1 MKLVFFWIYVVLF
14 SIKDVVNA
22 GSFFKRSKLLSPV
35 IFVPG
40 DGGSQLEAK
49 LNKSSSLL
57 YCAKKSDWYSLWLNL
72 ELLVIPPVYCW
83 VENVKLY
90 YDEITRTT
98 HNTPG
103 VEIRV
108 PGWGDPE
115 VVEWIDP
122 THNKAGAYFKDIA
135 NVLVDL
141 GYERKKNIHGAPYD
155 FRKGP
160 SEHHQFFIDL
170 KKLVEDSYER
180 NSKSP
185 VTFISHSMGSP
196 MTLVFLHQQTTEW
209 RKKYVKRQISL
220 AGAWAGSMKALKVF
234 AMGDD
239 LDSFLLSGK
248 ILKEEQITNPST
260 AWLLPS
266 PLFWRPSEVLV
277 ETPSR
282 VYTMSQMKQYFDDI
296 DYSVGWKMRADNMQ
310 FTLNFSPPEI
320 ELHCLYGDG
329 LDTVERLQYKKDTII
344 DETPKL
350 IMGKGDGT
358 VNQRSLRAC
367 HAWIDRQSANITN
380 VALNGVDHMGVLA
393 HKDVLNYIKNVM
405 QT

>member
-1 MKLVFFWIYVVLF
+1 MFCCKIEDSTFPFLLRVYQHLPTKVCHVV
-14 SIKDVVNA
+14 
-22 GSFFKRSKLLSPV
+22 SFNQKKPLSPV
-35 IFVPG
+35 IFIPG

-49 LNKSSSLL
+49 LNKSDAPL
-57 YCAKKSDWYSLWLNL
+57 YCSKKANWYSLWLNL
-72 ELLVIPPVYCW
+72 ELLVVPPVYCW
-83 VENVKLY
+83 VENIKLY
-90 YDEITRTT
+90 YDKATRTT
-98 HNTPG
+98 HNSPG
-103 VEIRV
+103 VDIRV
-108 PGWGDPE
+108 PGWGDPD

-160 SEHHQFFIDL
+160 SEHNQFFIDL
-170 KKLVEDSYER
+170 KKLVEDTYER
-180 NSKSP
+180 NSKLP

-209 RKKYVKRQISL
+209 RRKYIKRQISL
-220 AGAWAGSMKALKVF
+220 AGAWAGSMKAVKVF

-239 LDSFLLSGK
+239 LDSFFLSGK
-248 ILKEEQITNPST
+248 ILKQEQITNPST

-282 VYTMSQMKQYFDDI
+282 VYTMSQLKQFFSDI
-296 DYSVGWKMRADNMQ
+296 DYTIGWDMRQDNMH
-310 FTLNFSPPEI
+310 FTLNFSPPDV

-329 LDTVERLQYKKDTII
+329 LDTVERY
-344 DETPKL
+344 
-350 IMGKGDGT
+350 
-358 VNQRSLRAC
+358 VN
-367 HAWIDRQSANITN
+367 
-380 VALNGVDHMGVLA
+380 
-393 HKDVLNYIKNVM
+393 
-405 QT
+405 

>member
-1 MKLVFFWIYVVLF
+1 MKVSSFWIYVLLI
-14 SIKDVVNA
+14 SIKEVVYA
-22 GSFFKRSKLLSPV
+22 ASYFKPKNISPV

-49 LNKSSSLL
+49 LNKSSAPI
-57 YCAKKSDWYSLWLNL
+57 YCSKKSDWYSLWLNL
-72 ELLVIPPVYCW
+72 ELLVIPPIYCW

-90 YDEITRTT
+90 YDEVTRTT
-98 HNTPG
+98 HNSPG

-135 NVLVDL
+135 NMLVDL

-160 SEHHQFFIDL
+160 SEHRQFFIDL

-180 NSKSP
+180 NLKSP
-185 VTFISHSMGSP
+185 VTFITHSMGSP

-209 RKKYVKRQISL
+209 RNKYVKRQISL

-266 PLFWRPSEVLV
+266 PLFWAPSEVLV

-282 VYTMSQMKQYFDDI
+282 VYKMSQMKQYFDDI
-296 DYSVGWKMRADNMQ
+296 DYSVGWQMRKDNMQ

-320 ELHCLYGDG
+320 ELHCLFGDG
-329 LDTVERLQYKKDTII
+329 LDTVERLQYKKDAIV

-367 HAWIDRQSANITN
+367 HAWIGRQNANITN
-380 VALNGVDHMGVLA
+380 VALNKVDHMGVLA
-393 HKDVLNYIKNVM
+393 HPDVLNYIKNIV